1 MEYANT
7 RYNKNVAYQ
16 KIEDKI
22 KKSHSYYDFI
32 WYITNLD
39 NFREIFT
46 FEDGKFNAAFAGE
59 AIENLE
65 SLRFICNDET
75 GLHEE
80 KRLHDAFIESVK
92 EDSAISTIINT
103 YLIETKYGN
112 PSRIEL
118 DDYTPNDKLF
128 AILESV
134 FGLDALILSV
144 IDTKKLWERF
154 NEITEDDGTY
164 DMVNFND
171 VIEKLYELSKGD
183 DTEAFTQAIE
193 NYSDYLRPY
202 ILAGINKQY
211 TEISKTKHGSFEQC
225 DNLRE
230 MVTKHVLRIEENK
243 KM

>member
-1 MEYANT
+1 M
-7 RYNKNVAYQ
+7 
-16 KIEDKI
+16 
-22 KKSHSYYDFI
+22 
-32 WYITNLD
+32 
-39 NFREIFT
+39 
-46 FEDGKFNAAFAGE
+46 
-59 AIENLE
+59 
-65 SLRFICNDET
+65 
-75 GLHEE
+75 
-80 KRLHDAFIESVK
+80 HDAFIESVK

-230 MVTKHVLRIEENK
+230 MVTKHVLRTEENK

>member
-1 MEYANT
+1 MEYGDK
-7 RYNKNVAYQ
+7 RYNKDVAYQ

-22 KKSHSYYDFI
+22 KKSHSFYDFI
-32 WYITNLD
+32 LYITNLD
-39 NFREIFT
+39 SFREIFT
-46 FEDGKFNAAFAGE
+46 FENGKFDVEIAGNAL
-59 AIENLE
+59 ENLDA
-65 SLRFICNDET
+65 LRFICNDET

-80 KRLHDAFIESVK
+80 KKLHDALIESVK

-103 YLIETKYGN
+103 HLIETKYGN

-128 AILESV
+128 AILESI

-144 IDTKKLWERF
+144 INRKKLWERF
-154 NEITEDDGTY
+154 SEVTENDETY

-171 VIEKLYELSKGD
+171 VMEKLYEFSKGD
-183 DTEAFTQAIE
+183 DTEFTQAIE
-193 NYSDYLRPY
+193 SYSDYLRPY

-211 TEISKTKHGSFEQC
+211 TEISKTERGSFEQC